1 MRRPNE
7 RGFSVIEMVIVLA
20 VVSGLM
26 LIVYSMLDETVHA
39 TMFNESHNDLTVATQ
54 RAVNALQTEVVQSRT
69 VYEENT
75 VGAGYRTALAPAPA
89 SVWTT
94 TRLPIL
100 QSDPLLAPD
109 TGTGTSRFTGN
120 SLLVA
125 RQLAPLSVLYND
137 DGNAATPDVEL
148 LVDRYRFDYFY
159 LARDT
164 SKSFSGSGFVLDLK
178 EASSDEYVDYF
189 ELNSLGSVKLRRA
202 IPRVQAAGFARA
214 WNPGQPIASAF
225 YDLAGAA
232 DGTFDAAISAPSIT
246 VAKTVS
252 LLPELR
258 QPQISGRMSYS
269 VAFTPSAPAAPFPI
283 KTPIASYA
291 QPDPSLP
298 GFPAGFEV
306 KIVGPQGTRKV
317 MTRLLMMAHYQ
328 ARSYEA
334 QQGFVTTAA
343 RF

>member
-1 MRRPNE
+1 MRRRNE
-7 RGFSVIEMVIVLA
+7 RGFSVIEMVVVLA

-26 LIVYSMLDETVHA
+26 LIVYSMIYETVHA
-39 TMFNESHNDLTVATQ
+39 TMSNESHNDLTVATQ

-69 VYEENT
+69 VYEENA
-75 VGAGYRTALAPAPA
+75 VGAGYRAALTPAPA
-89 SVWTT
+89 GVWTT

-120 SLLVA
+120 SLLLA
-125 RQLAPLSVLYND
+125 RQLAPLSVMYDD
-137 DGNAATPDVEL
+137 DGNAGTPDVEL

-164 SKSFSGSGFVLDLK
+164 VKSFSGTGFVLDLK
-178 EASSDEYVDYF
+178 EATSEEYVDYF
-189 ELNSLGSVKLRRA
+189 ELNSLGAAKLRRA
-202 IPRVQAAGFARA
+202 IPRVQAAGFTRA
-214 WNPGQPIASAF
+214 WNAGQPIATGF

-232 DGTFDAAISAPSIT
+232 DGTFDAPLGTPSIA
-246 VAKTVS
+246 VVKTVS

-269 VAFTPSAPAAPFPI
+269 VAFPSTPPFPI
-283 KTPIASYA
+283 RVPIASYA
-291 QPDPSLP
+291 KVDPSLP

-317 MTRLLMMAHYQ
+317 MTRLLMMAHYH
-328 ARSYEA
+328 ARSYGA
-334 QQGFVTTAA
+334 QEGFVTTAA